1 MDYKDKKFGFNLGF
15 IGWSNVAFMWLG
27 SILGFILYY
36 ILKFIFLAEENIQD
50 YALTTYIV
58 VYLGSWVIYLNFK
71 EASGYLRLIFR
82 YIRFIFRYIKSVF
95 ESLISIGEQGNA
107 NRSLLMI
114 MGLFLLILVV
124 IVFGTILVL
133 K

>member
-1 MDYKDKKFGFNLGF
+1 MDDKEKKIGFTLGF

-27 SILGFILYY
+27 SILGFILYHM
-36 ILKFIFLAEENIQD
+36 LKFIFLAEEKIQD
-50 YALTTYIV
+50 YVLITYIV
-58 VYLGSWVIYLNFK
+58 VYLASWVIYLNFE

-82 YIRFIFRYIKSVF
+82 YIRLILRYIRLVF
-95 ESLISIGEQGNA
+95 ESTISIGEQGNV

-114 MGLFLLILVV
+114 IGLFLLILAV
-124 IVFGTILVL
+124 IVLGTILVL

>member
-1 MDYKDKKFGFNLGF
+1 MDDKDKNFGFTLGF

-36 ILKFIFLAEENIQD
+36 MLKFIFLAEEKIQE
-50 YALTTYIV
+50 YALITYMVI
-58 VYLGSWVIYLNFK
+58 YLASWVIYLNLK

-82 YIRFIFRYIKSVF
+82 YIRLVF
-95 ESLISIGEQGNA
+95 ESFISIGEQGNA